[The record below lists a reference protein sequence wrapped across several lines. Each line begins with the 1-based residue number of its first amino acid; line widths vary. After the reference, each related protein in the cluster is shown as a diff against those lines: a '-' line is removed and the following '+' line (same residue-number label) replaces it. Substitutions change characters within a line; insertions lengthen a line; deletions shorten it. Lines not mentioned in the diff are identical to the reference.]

1 MHLGRPQFG
10 REERSNFT
18 DISDRTA
25 ILVNPPER
33 KLVKRTSVDSSK
45 QGGGQKMR
53 RSLAYI

>member
-33 KLVKRTSVDSSK
+33 KLVKRASVDSSK
-45 QGGGQKMR
+45 QGGGSKN
-53 RSLAYI
+53 A